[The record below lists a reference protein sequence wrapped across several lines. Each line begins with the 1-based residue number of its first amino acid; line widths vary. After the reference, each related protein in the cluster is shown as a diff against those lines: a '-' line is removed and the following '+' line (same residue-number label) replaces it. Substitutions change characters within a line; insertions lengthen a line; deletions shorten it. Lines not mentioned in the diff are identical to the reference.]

1 MPSSKSVHTVL
12 HTALR
17 ACAAATVL
25 FCFSAC
31 DSTRKLLAQAE
42 QYMVDE
48 RYPAAVRTYDQV
60 LKESPGEPRALVG
73 LARAWLET
81 KQPEKAITPAQ
92 VAAETEVAGG
102 RQVLVDA
109 LLANGRGLDALDLAA
124 ELADSSTNPIAWRR
138 LTEVRL
144 AAGDLKGAVASAEK
158 SLELG
163 GGSQAQSLAAWT
175 HARNGNCSR
184 ATGLAGR
191 AATGAASDITVQ
203 AEAAAVFRQCMETAQ
218 AQGASSTAR
227 TLLNRGPFNEEEEA
241 TRRQRG
247 GDLEGAIRRLS
258 WLRSIY
264 PEEGLYARHL
274 GILWADAKVWGRAEA
289 ELVAALR
296 LPPFAIATTAA
307 GVQFADRRSEQLTPD
322 QRQAAVAQIWTE
334 LSRVRSNAGDIG
346 GMAEA
351 LEERARSLRSTS
363 AEDWLKAAQAWAVS
377 STPARGVESA
387 MRAVDLAPDSYDA
400 RKVATLVLANAG
412 IKDRAIGHGR
422 NAWAIRP
429 GDPDL
434 ALLLGRLHI
443 SRGEM
448 RDARSILTEGF
459 NANPHDPRLHDALR
473 RLEQIR

>member
-1 MPSSKSVHTVL
+1 MPSPKPAPSVFP
-12 HTALR
+12 TALR
-17 ACAAATVL
+17 SCAVAIALSCLTACN
-25 FCFSAC
+25 
-31 DSTRKLLAQAE
+31 STRKLLIQAE
-42 QYMVDE
+42 EYMADE

-60 LKESPGEPRALVG
+60 LKNSPGEPRALVG

-124 ELADSSTNPIAWRR
+124 ELADSSSNPIAWRR

-144 AAGDLKGAVASAEK
+144 AAGDLPGAVASAEK

-163 GGSQAQSLAAWT
+163 GGSSAQSLAAWT
-175 HARNGNCSR
+175 HARDGNCER

-191 AATGAASDITVQ
+191 AATGAPNDITVQ
-203 AEAAAVFRQCMETAQ
+203 AEAAAVFRQCMEAAQ
-218 AQGASSTAR
+218 AQAASSTAR
-227 TLLNRGPFNEEEEA
+227 TLLNRGPFDEEEEA
-241 TRRQRG
+241 MRRQKG

-274 GILWADAKVWGRAEA
+274 GILWADVKIWGRAEA

-334 LSRVRSNAGDIG
+334 LSRVRSQAGDIG

-351 LEERARSLRSTS
+351 LEERARSLRSTN
-363 AEDWLKAAQAWAVS
+363 AEDWLKAAQAWSLSAS
-377 STPARGVESA
+377 PARGVEAA
-387 MRAVDLAPDSYDA
+387 MRAVDLAPDSYEA
-400 RKVATLVLANAG
+400 RKVATMVLATAG

-429 GDPDL
+429 GDPEL
-434 ALLLGRLHI
+434 ALLLGQLHI

-459 NANPHDPRLHDALR
+459 KANPNDPRLHDALR
-473 RLEQIR
+473 RLEQLR